1 MTKQIT
7 LEEALRLVS
16 FYHTDVCGW
25 GIHTVDG
32 DIHGDVNGDIHGDV
46 NGDVGGIVYGAVD
59 GDVHGA
65 VGGNIY
71 GDGGVIGDVHG
82 SIGGNV
88 DGHVYGAVRG
98 DVGGD
103 VDGNVKGR
111 INGRVWRFVETPKD
125 KLQRLITE
133 SGNQELI
140 DAFNQMENN

>member
-88 DGHVYGAVRG
+88 DG
-98 DVGGD
+98 
-103 VDGNVKGR
+103 NVKGR

-133 SGNQELI
+133 SGSQELI
-140 DAFNQMENN
+140 DAFNQMEDNS